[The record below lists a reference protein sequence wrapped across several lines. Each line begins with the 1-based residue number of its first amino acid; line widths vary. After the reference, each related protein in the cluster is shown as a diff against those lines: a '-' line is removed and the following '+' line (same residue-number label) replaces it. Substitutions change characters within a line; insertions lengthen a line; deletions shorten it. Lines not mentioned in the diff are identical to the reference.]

1 MWIKF
6 IKVVITCHKKYFHV
20 IIEPAFNLN
29 KTKIYFSACLQNSR
43 HFEFQISSTQGKFL
57 DFLQKRFVHWES
69 FHNEF
74 FQWMGARPRRVWWG
88 PPPFAEK
95 IRYETIL
102 DKKTFLWKVK
112 EFTLSRADLKFKNV
126 SNSANKQKNKFWF
139 CSNWS
144 RFNYNMEMI

>member
-43 HFEFQISSTQGKFL
+43 HFEFQISSTQGKFI
-57 DFLQKRFVHWES
+57 DFSQKRFFDRES
-69 FHNEF
+69 FHNGF
-74 FQWMGARPRRVWWG
+74 FQRMGGKRVRACAG
-88 PPPFAEK
+88 PAGPAPPFAEK

-102 DKKTFLWKVK
+102 DQKKVFVK
-112 EFTLSRADLKFKNV
+112 SQWIYLESSWFEIQNV

-139 CSNWS
+139 CSNW
-144 RFNYNMEMI
+144 EQVQL